1 MDHCNDQATPG
12 QTKQSG
18 PFWTAFLGG
27 LVLLSGGCG
36 VAGPS
41 AKVGGGLAPGQ
52 IESWLN
58 TNIPPLAE
66 EIAASPIKLS
76 APELIANEFG
86 QETLSV
92 AYKRPVVVRTMAA
105 ELNLVLLPANGG
117 QARVF
122 AMPSTLIQPIDS
134 GTIRGITSGLLD
146 YRGKINHGIR
156 AYLEMKQA
164 TMNMGSGKASR
175 VSDVIWFGTQEQLAE
190 AARKG
195 PPPAV
200 TSAAGPTSPALQTVP
215 TGEIPKGTPLSM
227 RCGDRWARGFA
238 AEASGGDRVK
248 LLVYLVRRDKPYMPW
263 TVELPRTELRMEP
276 DALADLQRN
285 PAGFAEIATSNEM
298 KLSRHGVPNKL
309 VPVNPGTVQAGTAVL
324 DFWNGMLDPCKAT
337 GPVQDGAVPIQR
349 VGLDNAK
356 MVKPVAGLF
365 LDPFADST
373 AK

>member
-1 MDHCNDQATPG
+1 MDLWNGQATFG
-12 QTKQSG
+12 QAKQSG
-18 PFWTAFLGG
+18 LFWTAILAGLG
-27 LVLLSGGCG
+27 LLSGGCG
-36 VAGPS
+36 VAGHS
-41 AKVGGGLAPGQ
+41 AKEGTALAPGQ
-52 IESWLN
+52 IETWLQ

-76 APELIANEFG
+76 APELVANEFG

-122 AMPSTLIQPIDS
+122 AMPSTLIQPMDS

-146 YRGKINHGIR
+146 YRGKISHGIR

-164 TMNMGSGKASR
+164 TMNMGAGEASR

-195 PPPAV
+195 PPPSV
-200 TSAAGPTSPALQTVP
+200 TPGAGPTTPTLQNVP

-227 RCGDRWARGFA
+227 RCGDRWARGFV

-263 TVELPRTELRMEP
+263 TVELPRTELRIES

-285 PAGFAEIATSNEM
+285 PAGFAEIAANNDM
-298 KLSRHGVPNKL
+298 KLSRHGMPNKL
-309 VPVNPGTVQAGTAVL
+309 VPVNPGSVKAGTAVL

-356 MVKPVAGLF
+356 MVKLAAGLF
-365 LDPFADST
+365 LDPFADS
-373 AK
+373 AGK